1 MTDPQT
7 PTTEQP
13 APAEKARRQNVK
25 VGVVT
30 SDKMEKTRTVAV
42 QRSVR
47 HPFYKKII
55 RRTSTFHVHDEKNVS
70 REGDTVKIVETRP
83 LSKLKRWRLIEV
95 IGKGKVTARGQE

>member
-1 MTDPQT
+1 MTVPVDQT
-7 PTTEQP
+7 
-13 APAEKARRQNVK
+13 APAEKTRRQNIK

-55 RRTSTFHVHDEKNVS
+55 RRTSKFHVHDEKNVS

-83 LSKLKRWRLIEV
+83 LSKLKRWRLVEV
-95 IGKGKVTARGQE
+95 IGKGKAKD

>member
-1 MTDPQT
+1 MTVPV
-7 PTTEQP
+7 ERSV
-13 APAEKARRQNVK
+13 PAEKARRQNTK
-25 VGVVT
+25 VGVVV

-55 RRTSTFHVHDEKNVS
+55 RRTSKFHAHDEKNIS

-83 LSKLKRWRLIEV
+83 LSKLKRWRLVEI
-95 IGKGKVTARGQE
+95 IGKAKATA